1 MVVRVHSFWEGPF
14 SGAKLVLGRV
24 SRLYSRKEGCCNCCF
39 PFPWQIFFL
48 IWVTSKR
55 LKESLAINLNMPQV
69 VKTPWQIRIWQRI
82 NCSNPHWK
90 SSTKFP
96 SFGPTK
102 KRTWKKNNEG
112 FLSHTNESYNFPWLC
127 VPFFLQGFFETSR
140 HVTSSPRESQKHQ
153 TPALPHVVAPGFLT
167 FCRSEPEADMS
178 CSICLEGFCAD
189 PEQTTC
195 FFLGKQGCFLGK
207 PKKVTSWISVAWV
220 RFNLWMAYLYHR
232 LILRCEIQS
241 LNSDVQSNHG
251 FGISY
256 ILWSTYIYLADS
268 MAIQGRCIPTKSDL
282 YLVHVWNFQVYKVGS
297 YRGL

>member
-1 MVVRVHSFWEGPF
+1 MKVVICHGF
-14 SGAKLVLGRV
+14 V
-24 SRLYSRKEGCCNCCF
+24 SH
-39 PFPWQIFFL
+39 FF
-48 IWVTSKR
+48 
-55 LKESLAINLNMPQV
+55 
-69 VKTPWQIRIWQRI
+69 
-82 NCSNPHWK
+82 CK
-90 SSTKFP
+90 SSLF
-96 SFGPTK
+96 FYIPTISHHHPGNPK
-102 KRTWKKNNEG
+102 NIKRQR
-112 FLSHTNESYNFPWLC
+112 C
-127 VPFFLQGFFETSR
+127 RTSWR
-140 HVTSSPRESQKHQ
+140 PE
-153 TPALPHVVAPGFLT
+153 FLT

-268 MAIQGRCIPTKSDL
+268 MAIRGRCIPTKSDL